1 MERVVGQDLLM
12 PADDKNDV
20 DNSKTAAT
28 GTEAAIMTNEQL
40 GHTELGFH
48 V

>member
-1 MERVVGQDLLM
+1 MGHDLLM
-12 PADDKNDV
+12 LVDDKNDV
-20 DNSKTAAT
+20 DHSKTAAT

-40 GHTELGFH
+40 GHTVFGFH